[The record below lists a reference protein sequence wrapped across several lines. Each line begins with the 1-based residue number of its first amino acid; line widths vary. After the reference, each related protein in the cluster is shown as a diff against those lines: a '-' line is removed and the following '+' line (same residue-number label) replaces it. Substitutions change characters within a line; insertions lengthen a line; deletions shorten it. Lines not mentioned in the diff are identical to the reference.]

1 MPQVCS
7 IKKAKMSTP
16 TEEETVQPKSD
27 APDEITEEVMSPEY
41 KEIARDM
48 FEKITEYLNGE
59 LAGAKA
65 TGCLGHDKCV
75 CSYIICACFLR
86 TATSE
91 EYQLLH
97 RLNQMTIAK
106 YSDMTSLASRLN
118 EVSERLNDKCKLV
131 ECTVCAVT

>member
-16 TEEETVQPKSD
+16 TELEEETVQPKSD

-65 TGCLGHDKCV
+65 TGCFGHHWACHKWYVYVYHLCV
-75 CSYIICACFLR
+75 FL
-86 TATSE
+86 A
-91 EYQLLH
+91 
-97 RLNQMTIAK
+97 
-106 YSDMTSLASRLN
+106 YSH
-118 EVSERLNDKCKLV
+118 
-131 ECTVCAVT
+131 